1 METLAYIHVSN
12 TYEEAEAG
20 IEYSLRNF
28 SLNWKQPPS
37 SAWLGLLGVA
47 FLFGGLCDLKPANA
61 AQYFVN
67 TSGRCLNVRY
77 GPSTSYGVHSCVR
90 NGAALAPVVSYR
102 NGFAKLSTGRY
113 VAANYIS
120 TRPGSGSGSGSGVG
134 GAYLSRGSRGSAVRR
149 VQSVLGVSPTGYY
162 GSVTQRAVRN
172 FQSRNGLRAD
182 GIVGPQT
189 RRALGV

>member
-20 IEYSLRNF
+20 IEYTLRDF

-47 FLFGGLCDLKPANA
+47 FLFGGLSEIKPANA

-67 TSGRCLNVRY
+67 TNGSCLNARY
-77 GPSTSYGVHSCVR
+77 GPGTSYGVHSCVR
-90 NGAALAPVVSYR
+90 NGAALAPVVAYR
-102 NGFAKLSTGRY
+102 NGYAKLSTGRY

-120 TRPGSGSGSGSGVG
+120 TRPGSGSNPGSGVG
-134 GAYLSRGSRGSAVRR
+134 GSYLRLGSRGSAVRQ
-149 VQSVLGVSPTGYY
+149 VQSALGVSPTGYY

-182 GIVGPQT
+182 GVVGPQT

>member
-12 TYEEAEAG
+12 NYEEAEAG

-47 FLFGGLCDLKPANA
+47 FLFGGLSDLKPANA

-90 NGAALAPVVSYR
+90 NGAVLAPVVAYR

-182 GIVGPQT
+182 GVVGPQT